1 MTDVKEAAQQAEDST
16 AVTWL
21 ARLGLFSRGV
31 VWLVVGALAIQVA
44 LGDNRQEA
52 DKNGALRAIA
62 DKPLGEGLLIV
73 LVVGFLGYGA
83 WRLLEG
89 AVGHRDDDGLK
100 RWGKRGASVFRG
112 GVYLVLA
119 ASTAKFLV
127 SGGGG
132 DKTEPL
138 TARVMSHTGG
148 QTAVFCVGVG
158 VVIAGLVMGYR
169 AVRQKFEKLVEG
181 WKMPDGFRTASKV
194 VATAGLVSRGLVF
207 VLIGAFL
214 IDAAVRFNPDK
225 AKGLDATLKTL
236 AHQPYGQVLLLVAA
250 LGLVAFA
257 LWSFVEARYRKL

>member
-16 AVTWL
+16 AVVWL

-31 VWLVVGALAIQVA
+31 VWLVVGVLAVQVA
-44 LGDNRQEA
+44 FGNNKEA

-89 AVGHRDDDGLK
+89 AVGHRDEDGAK
-100 RWGKRGASVFRG
+100 QWGKRIASLFRG

-119 ASTAKFLV
+119 ASVVKFLV
-127 SGGGG
+127 SGGSG
-132 DKTEPL
+132 DKTKPL

-148 QTAVFCVGVG
+148 RALVLCIGAG
-158 VVIAGLVMGYR
+158 IAIAGLVMAYR
-169 AVRQKFEKLVEG
+169 AVRQKFEKLIEG
-181 WKMPDGFRTASKV
+181 WQMPDGLRAATKV
-194 VATAGLVSRGLVF
+194 VGTSGLVSRGLVF

-214 IDAAVRFNPDK
+214 VDAAVRFEPDK
-225 AKGLDATLKTL
+225 AKGLDATLKTV
-236 AHQPYGQVLLLVAA
+236 AHQPYGQALLLLAA

-257 LWSFVEARYRKL
+257 LWSFIESRYRKL